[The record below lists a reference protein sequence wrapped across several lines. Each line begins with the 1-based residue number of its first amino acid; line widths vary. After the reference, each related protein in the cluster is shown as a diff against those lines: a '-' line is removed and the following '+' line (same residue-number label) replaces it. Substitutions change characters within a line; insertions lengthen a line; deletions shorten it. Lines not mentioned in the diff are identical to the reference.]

1 MYCRLKIYLFGIFC
15 KLFDIH
21 TCNSMI
27 FNEWEIWKIKNVS
40 KIFECKVKV
49 EDIVISDYCF
59 SEFFKKDMDSYIIEY
74 YILLR
79 DNMY

>member
-1 MYCRLKIYLFGIFC
+1 
-15 KLFDIH
+15 
-21 TCNSMI
+21 MI
-27 FNEWEIWKIKNVS
+27 FNEREIWMSKNMS

-49 EDIVISDYCF
+49 EDIVISDYWIF